1 MADLLSN
8 FSVREADR
16 MPTAESRRQ
25 APAVPACAPDD
36 DLSCLSF
43 VDRQR
48 VRAWAEDRLINAILP
63 LQWHLERKS
72 RGKTAANPTVAAAH
86 HAVTRVMAAVEE
98 ARGAAWREFASV
110 HGGD

>member
-1 MADLLSN
+1 MADFLSN
-8 FSVREADR
+8 LRMGETDR
-16 MPTAESRRQ
+16 TTTVERR
-25 APAVPACAPDD
+25 PAQPVPCGAPDD
-36 DLSCLSF
+36 DLSRLSF

-72 RGKTAANPTVAAAH
+72 RRKPAAGPTVAAAY

-98 ARGAAWREFASV
+98 ARGAAWEELASA